1 MAKLIRTY
9 VAQLMDVV
17 PASEEIEDNW
27 SWRREYIEME
37 GTLFILESEYKHI
50 HMKKLIAIILALIT
64 ALLITPNRG
73 ADQPPVAVVNP
84 PQTAIVD

>member
-27 SWRREYIEME
+27 SWRRE
-37 GTLFILESEYKHI
+37 I
-50 HMKKLIAIILALIT
+50 H
-64 ALLITPNRG
+64 
-73 ADQPPVAVVNP
+73 
-84 PQTAIVD
+84 